1 MLVPMAWYDGIVGFF
16 NTIMTPLYW
25 VVSGLLVFFHYL
37 WAPLFGT
44 DNGWTWT
51 LSIVCLTVIIRTAL
65 IPLFVKQIK
74 SSRSMQL
81 LQPKVR
87 ELQKKYGH
95 DREKLG
101 QETMKLYR
109 ENNANPLSSCLPLL
123 LQMPIFLALF
133 WVLNEASNGKALGPL
148 VGHQPRSGVVA
159 GERHHLR
166 RPDLRHLHET
176 GFANGI
182 NSIHIL
188 TIFLILA
195 MTATLFITQ
204 LQLMRK
210 NMPPEALTGP
220 FAQQQKMML
229 YLFPIIFA
237 VGGINFPVGV
247 LIYWFTSN
255 LWTMGQQF
263 YVIRRNPAPGTPAF
277 DAWEARRKAKAAHKH
292 RGHEAG
298 PRGRRPARPRPAGN
312 GRTRRQPERG
322 QRFDECLEQRL
333 GPEGDPSATSQTNAL
348 TTQDLNLIRSF
359 AVAALRAAGADE
371 RSESGLAAR
380 DPGSTHER
388 HQNGHVG
395 RHPTAETPHRR
406 GVGRGRR

>member
-1 MLVPMAWYDGIVGFF
+1 M
-16 NTIMTPLYW
+16 
-25 VVSGLLVFFHYL
+25 
-37 WAPLFGT
+37 
-44 DNGWTWT
+44 
-51 LSIVCLTVIIRTAL
+51 LTVVIRIAL

-81 LQPKVR
+81 LQPQVR

-133 WVLNEASNGKALGPL
+133 RVLDGRPGDGGDPRATGWSINPDLVASL
-148 VGHQPRSGVVA
+148 QPG
-159 GERHHLR
+159 HHLR
-166 RPDLRHLHET
+166 RPDLRHLHEGAASPT
-176 GFANGI
+176 A
-182 NSIHIL
+182 SHSMHVV
-188 TIFLILA
+188 TVVLIMA
-195 MTATLFITQ
+195 MTVTLFITQ

-263 YVIRRNPAPGTPAF
+263 YVIRRNPAPGTPAY
-277 DAWEARRKAKAAHKH
+277 DAWEAC
-292 RGHEAG
+292 G
-298 PRGRRPARPRPAGN
+298 PRQAKDARHEGRP
-312 GRTRRQPERG
+312 GRWPE
-322 QRFDECLEQRL
+322 
-333 GPEGDPSATSQTNAL
+333 PSS
-348 TTQDLNLIRSF
+348 
-359 AVAALRAAGADE
+359 
-371 RSESGLAAR
+371 
-380 DPGSTHER
+380 P
-388 HQNGHVG
+388 
-395 RHPTAETPHRR
+395 
-406 GVGRGRR
+406 VGRGDTGRPPLRTTATRWSGSNPASRPGRSARR